1 MDKGSSLDY
10 LVLPSTLLRSFLF
23 LCSLVLVVVLV
34 TKTVISTQRND
45 FKQDANTAIYHIQE
59 QILTNDV
66 ALAGFSSLF
75 ATLDPNDL
83 QETRDFTQY
92 MRAAYPHIYMFEAM
106 FRVDVC
112 QKLQHEEDMRA
123 LGYPDY
129 KITPYG
135 TEKKPINQ
143 PDQALTGARA
153 HYPIVFID
161 PFFASLEG
169 LMGFDMMSV
178 SNMRETLLASIA
190 SGTPVASKPFNLRE
204 GGRGY
209 ALIKV
214 QTLPDTEAI
223 MEQRHNQD
231 YQPPLMFS
239 RAIKSY
245 SGDVATLIIIRA
257 DTIAASVAD
266 IIPSANVK
274 LIYTPEDEL
283 VAEFNTPITTVLPT
297 INMENLS
304 LQADLDD
311 LGQPFKVM
319 LTQPAGLYTQH
330 IELMTLL
337 VLLMC
342 IAYAFYYR
350 SLLSKYRLQLQ
361 RDAGLLELS
370 QQHTKL
376 EVMVAK
382 RTAELQRQSDENTNL
397 AQQLIRVQEDQIHH
411 IARELHDEFGQT
423 LTAIKINAHIL
434 EQAQTTELVGTY
446 AQDITSQADALYA
459 TMRDMI
465 QRLRPEALD
474 EFGLK
479 AAVEQCM
486 IAFHLDEQNIDLALT
501 IDDSVNDLE
510 EIYSIASY
518 RIVQEL
524 VNNAVKHAQL
534 SWLKVHLTITDQ
546 HMHITVEDNG
556 VGFDPIQKKLGF
568 GLSGVD
574 ERARSLG
581 GVVDINTA
589 IGKGVRVCVC
599 MPLWAC

>member
-23 LCSLVLVVVLV
+23 LCSLVLMVVLV

-106 FRVDVC
+106 FRVDVS

-143 PDQALTGARA
+143 PDQALTGVPA

-214 QTLPDTEAI
+214 QTLPDTKAI
-223 MEQRHNQD
+223 MEQHYNQD

-239 RAIKSY
+239 RTVKSY

-257 DTIAASVAD
+257 DTIVASVGD

-283 VAEFNTPITTVLPT
+283 VAEFNTPKTTVLPT

-556 VGFDPIQKKLGF
+556 VGFDSIQKKLGF

-589 IGKGVRVCVC
+589 IGEGVRVCVS
-599 MPLWAC
+599 MPL

>member
-34 TKTVISTQRND
+34 TKTIVNTQRID
-45 FKQDANTAIYHIQE
+45 FKQNAHLAVYHIQE
-59 QILTNDV
+59 QIVTNDV

-83 QETRDFTQY
+83 QKTRDFTQY
-92 MRAAYPHIYMFEAM
+92 MRDTFPHIYMFEAM
-106 FRVDVC
+106 FRVDVS

-257 DTIAASVAD
+257 DTIAASVGD
-266 IIPSANVK
+266 IVPAAKVQ
-274 LIYTPEDEL
+274 LIDGPEGQIA
-283 VAEFNTPITTVLPT
+283 AEFNTPQIEDLPV
-297 INMENLS
+297 INIETL
-304 LQADLDD
+304 LFRGDLDD
-311 LGQPFKVM
+311 LAQPFKV
-319 LTQPAGLYTQH
+319 LLSQPAGLYSQH
-330 IELMTLL
+330 IKLITLL

-589 IGKGVRVCVC
+589 IGKGVRVCVS
-599 MPLWAC
+599 MPL

>member
-23 LCSLVLVVVLV
+23 LCSLVLMAVLV

-106 FRVDVC
+106 FRVDVS

-214 QTLPDTEAI
+214 KTLPDTKAI
-223 MEQRHNQD
+223 MEQHYNQD

-239 RAIKSY
+239 RAVKSY
-245 SGDVATLIIIRA
+245 SGDVATLLIIQV
-257 DTIAASVAD
+257 DTIVASVAD

-330 IELMTLL
+330 IKLITLL

-342 IAYAFYYR
+342 IAYGFYYR

-382 RTAELQRQSDENTNL
+382 RTAELQLQSDENTNL

-556 VGFDPIQKKLGF
+556 VGFDPIEKKLGF

-589 IGKGVRVCVC
+589 IGKGVRVCVS
-599 MPLWAC
+599 MPL

>member
-1 MDKGSSLDY
+1 VDKGSSLDY

-23 LCSLVLVVVLV
+23 LCSLVLMVVLV

-106 FRVDVC
+106 FRVDVS

-143 PDQALTGARA
+143 PDQALTGVPA

-257 DTIAASVAD
+257 DTIVASVGD
-266 IIPSANVK
+266 IVPAAKVQ
-274 LIYTPEDEL
+274 LIDGPEGQIA
-283 VAEFNTPITTVLPT
+283 AEFNTPQIVDLPV
-297 INMENLS
+297 INIETL
-304 LQADLDD
+304 LFRGDLDD
-311 LGQPFKVM
+311 LAQPFKV
-319 LTQPAGLYTQH
+319 LLSQPAGLYSQH
-330 IELMTLL
+330 IKLITLL

-342 IAYAFYYR
+342 IAYGFYYR

-556 VGFDPIQKKLGF
+556 VGFDSIQKKLGF

-589 IGKGVRVCVC
+589 IGKGVRVCVS
-599 MPLWAC
+599 MPL

>member
-23 LCSLVLVVVLV
+23 LCSLVLMAVLV

-83 QETRDFTQY
+83 QKTRDFTQY

-106 FRVDVC
+106 FRVDVS

-143 PDQALTGARA
+143 PDQALTGVPA

-214 QTLPDTEAI
+214 KTLPDTKAI
-223 MEQRHNQD
+223 MEQHYNQD

-239 RAIKSY
+239 RTVKSY

-257 DTIAASVAD
+257 DTIVASVGD
-266 IIPSANVK
+266 IVPAAKVQ
-274 LIYTPEDEL
+274 LIDGPEGQIA
-283 VAEFNTPITTVLPT
+283 AEFNTPQIEDLPV
-297 INMENLS
+297 INIETL
-304 LQADLDD
+304 LFRGDLDD
-311 LGQPFKVM
+311 LAQPFKV
-319 LTQPAGLYTQH
+319 LLSQPAGLYSQH
-330 IELMTLL
+330 IKLITLL

-342 IAYAFYYR
+342 IAYGFYYR

-546 HMHITVEDNG
+546 HMYITVEDNG

-589 IGKGVRVCVC
+589 IGEGVRVCVS
-599 MPLWAC
+599 MPL

>member
-1 MDKGSSLDY
+1 
-10 LVLPSTLLRSFLF
+10 
-23 LCSLVLVVVLV
+23 VLVVVLV

-45 FKQDANTAIYHIQE
+45 FEHDANIAIYHIQE

-106 FRVDVC
+106 FRVDVS

-143 PDQALTGARA
+143 PDQALADVRA

-214 QTLPDTEAI
+214 QTLPDTKAI
-223 MEQRHNQD
+223 VEQHYNQD

-239 RAIKSY
+239 RAVKSY
-245 SGDVATLIIIRA
+245 SGDVATLLIIQV
-257 DTIAASVAD
+257 DTIVASVAD

-283 VAEFNTPITTVLPT
+283 VAEFSAPKTTVLPT

-342 IAYAFYYR
+342 IAYGFYYR

-411 IARELHDEFGQT
+411 LARELHDEFGQT
-423 LTAIKINAHIL
+423 LTAIKINAYIL

-556 VGFDPIQKKLGF
+556 VGFDPIEKKLGF

-589 IGKGVRVCVC
+589 IGKGVRVCVSI
-599 MPLWAC
+599 PL

>member
-1 MDKGSSLDY
+1 MDKGNSLDY

-23 LCSLVLVVVLV
+23 LCSLVLMVLLV
-34 TKTVISTQRND
+34 TKTIVNTQRID
-45 FKQDANTAIYHIQE
+45 FKHDANTAVYHIQE
-59 QILTNDV
+59 QIVTNDV
-66 ALAGFSSLF
+66 ALAGFSSLL

-83 QETRDFTQY
+83 QKTRDFTQY
-92 MRAAYPHIYMFEAM
+92 MRDTFPHIYMFEAM
-106 FRVDVC
+106 FRVDAS

-123 LGYPDY
+123 LGYSDY

-143 PDQALTGARA
+143 PDQALTGVPA

-178 SNMRETLLASIA
+178 SNMRETLLASIV
-190 SGTPVASKPFNLRE
+190 SGMSVASKPFNLRE

-214 QTLPDTEAI
+214 QTLPNTETK
-223 MEQRHNQD
+223 MEQRYNQD
-231 YQPPLMFS
+231 HLSEAVKYL
-239 RAIKSY
+239 

-257 DTIAASVAD
+257 DTIVASVGD
-266 IIPSANVK
+266 IVPAAKVQ
-274 LIYTPEDEL
+274 LIDGPEGQIA
-283 VAEFNTPITTVLPT
+283 AEFNTPQIVDLPV
-297 INMENLS
+297 INIETL
-304 LQADLDD
+304 LFRGDLDD
-311 LGQPFKVM
+311 LAQPFKV
-319 LTQPAGLYTQH
+319 LLSQPAGLYSQH
-330 IELMTLL
+330 IKLITLL

-342 IAYAFYYR
+342 IAYGFYYR

-382 RTAELQRQSDENTNL
+382 RTAELQLQSDENTNL

-446 AQDITSQADALYA
+446 AQDITTQADALYA

-546 HMHITVEDNG
+546 HMYITVEDNG

-589 IGKGVRVCVC
+589 IGKGVSVCVS
-599 MPLWAC
+599 MPL

>member
-106 FRVDVC
+106 FRVDVS

-214 QTLPDTEAI
+214 KTLPDTKAI
-223 MEQRHNQD
+223 MEQHYNQD
-231 YQPPLMFS
+231 YQPPLMLS
-239 RAIKSY
+239 RAVKSY
-245 SGDVATLIIIRA
+245 SGYVATLLIIQV
-257 DTIAASVAD
+257 DTIVASVAD

-382 RTAELQRQSDENTNL
+382 RTAELQLQSDENTNL

-486 IAFHLDEQNIDLALT
+486 IAFHLDEQDIDLALT

-589 IGKGVRVCVC
+589 IGKGVRVCVS
-599 MPLWAC
+599 MPL

>member
-23 LCSLVLVVVLV
+23 LCSLVLMAVLV

-45 FKQDANTAIYHIQE
+45 FKQDANTAIYYIQE

-106 FRVDVC
+106 FRVDVS

-257 DTIAASVAD
+257 DTIVASVGD
-266 IIPSANVK
+266 IVPAAKVQ
-274 LIYTPEDEL
+274 LIDGPEGQIA
-283 VAEFNTPITTVLPT
+283 AEFNTPQIEDLPV
-297 INMENLS
+297 INIETL
-304 LQADLDD
+304 LFRGDLDD
-311 LGQPFKVM
+311 LAQPFKV
-319 LTQPAGLYTQH
+319 LLSQPAGLYSQH
-330 IELMTLL
+330 IKLITLL

-342 IAYAFYYR
+342 IAYGFYYR

-434 EQAQTTELVGTY
+434 EQAQTTELMGTY

-556 VGFDPIQKKLGF
+556 VGFDSIQKKLGF

-589 IGKGVRVCVC
+589 IGKGVRVCVS
-599 MPLWAC
+599 MPL

>member
-1 MDKGSSLDY
+1 VDKGSSLDY

-92 MRAAYPHIYMFEAM
+92 MRAAFPHIYMFEAM
-106 FRVDVC
+106 FRVDVS

-143 PDQALTGARA
+143 PDQALTGVPA

-214 QTLPDTEAI
+214 QTLPDTKAI
-223 MEQRHNQD
+223 MEQHYNQD

-239 RAIKSY
+239 RTVKSY

-257 DTIAASVAD
+257 DTIVASVGD
-266 IIPSANVK
+266 IVPAAKVQ
-274 LIYTPEDEL
+274 LIDGPEGQIA
-283 VAEFNTPITTVLPT
+283 AEFNTPQIEDLPV
-297 INMENLS
+297 INIETL
-304 LQADLDD
+304 LFRGDLDD
-311 LGQPFKVM
+311 LAQPFKV
-319 LTQPAGLYTQH
+319 LLSQPAGLYSQH
-330 IELMTLL
+330 IKLITLL

-342 IAYAFYYR
+342 IAYGFYYR

-556 VGFDPIQKKLGF
+556 VGFDSIQKKLGF

-589 IGKGVRVCVC
+589 IGEGVRVCVS
-599 MPLWAC
+599 MPL

>member
-1 MDKGSSLDY
+1 MHKGSSLDY

-45 FKQDANTAIYHIQE
+45 FEHDANTAIYHIQE

-106 FRVDVC
+106 FRVDVS

-143 PDQALTGARA
+143 PDQALTGVPA

-214 QTLPDTEAI
+214 QTLPDTKAI
-223 MEQRHNQD
+223 VEQHYNQD

-239 RAIKSY
+239 RAVKSY
-245 SGDVATLIIIRA
+245 SGDVATLLIIQV
-257 DTIAASVAD
+257 DTIVASVAD

-283 VAEFNTPITTVLPT
+283 VAEFSAPKTTVLPT

-411 IARELHDEFGQT
+411 LARELHDEFGQT

-556 VGFDPIQKKLGF
+556 VGFDPIEKKLGF

-589 IGKGVRVCVC
+589 IGKGVRVCVSI
-599 MPLWAC
+599 PL

>member
-1 MDKGSSLDY
+1 MHKGSSLDY

-23 LCSLVLVVVLV
+23 LCSLVLLVILV

-45 FKQDANTAIYHIQE
+45 FKNDANMAVHHIQE
-59 QILTNDV
+59 QILTNNV
-66 ALAGFSSLF
+66 ALAGFSSLL

-83 QETRDFTQY
+83 QQTRHFTQY

-106 FRVDVC
+106 FRVDVS

-143 PDQALTGARA
+143 PDQALTDVRA

-214 QTLPDTEAI
+214 QTLPDTKAI

-239 RAIKSY
+239 RAVKSY
-245 SGDVATLIIIRA
+245 SGDVATLLIIQV
-257 DTIAASVAD
+257 DTIVASVAD
-266 IIPSANVK
+266 IIPSANVQ

-283 VAEFNTPITTVLPT
+283 VAEFSTPKTTVLPT
-297 INMENLS
+297 INMEHLS

-330 IELMTLL
+330 IKLMTLL

-342 IAYAFYYR
+342 IAYGFYYR

-474 EFGLK
+474 AFGLK
-479 AAVEQCM
+479 AAVEQCL

-534 SWLKVHLTITDQ
+534 NWLKVHLTVTDQ

-556 VGFDPIQKKLGF
+556 VGFDPIEKKLGF

-589 IGKGVRVCVC
+589 IGKGVRVCVSI
-599 MPLWAC
+599 PL

>member
-106 FRVDVC
+106 FRVDVS

-214 QTLPDTEAI
+214 QTLPDTKAI
-223 MEQRHNQD
+223 MEQHYNQD

-239 RAIKSY
+239 RAVKSY
-245 SGDVATLIIIRA
+245 SGDVATLLIIQV
-257 DTIAASVAD
+257 DTIVASVAD

-283 VAEFNTPITTVLPT
+283 VAEFNTPKTTVLPT

-589 IGKGVRVCVC
+589 IGKGVRVCVS
-599 MPLWAC
+599 MPL

>member
-23 LCSLVLVVVLV
+23 LCSLVLMVVLV

-106 FRVDVC
+106 FRVDVS

-214 QTLPDTEAI
+214 QTLPDTKAI
-223 MEQRHNQD
+223 MEQHYNQD

-239 RAIKSY
+239 RTVKSY

-257 DTIAASVAD
+257 DTIVASVGD
-266 IIPSANVK
+266 IVPAAKVQ
-274 LIYTPEDEL
+274 LIDGPEGQIA
-283 VAEFNTPITTVLPT
+283 AEFNTPQIEDLPV
-297 INMENLS
+297 INIETL
-304 LQADLDD
+304 LFRGDLDD
-311 LGQPFKVM
+311 LAQPFKV
-319 LTQPAGLYTQH
+319 LLSQPAGLYSQH
-330 IELMTLL
+330 IKLITLL

-342 IAYAFYYR
+342 IAYGFYYR

-382 RTAELQRQSDENTNL
+382 RTAELQLQSDENTNL

-556 VGFDPIQKKLGF
+556 VGFDSIQKKLGF

-589 IGKGVRVCVC
+589 IGKGVRVCVS
-599 MPLWAC
+599 MPL

>member
-23 LCSLVLVVVLV
+23 LCSLVLMAVLV

-106 FRVDVC
+106 FRVDVS

-214 QTLPDTEAI
+214 QTLPDTKAI
-223 MEQRHNQD
+223 MEQHYNQD

-239 RAIKSY
+239 RAVKSY
-245 SGDVATLIIIRA
+245 SGDVATLLIIQV
-257 DTIAASVAD
+257 DTIVASVAD

-589 IGKGVRVCVC
+589 IGKGVRVCVS
-599 MPLWAC
+599 MPL

>member
-34 TKTVISTQRND
+34 TKTIISTQRND

-92 MRAAYPHIYMFEAM
+92 MRAAFPHIYMFEAM
-106 FRVDVC
+106 FRVDVS

-143 PDQALTGARA
+143 PDQALTGVPA

-214 QTLPDTEAI
+214 QTLPDTKAI
-223 MEQRHNQD
+223 MEQHYNQD

-257 DTIAASVAD
+257 DTIAASVGD
-266 IIPSANVK
+266 IVPAAKVQ
-274 LIYTPEDEL
+274 LIDGPEGQIA
-283 VAEFNTPITTVLPT
+283 AEFNTPQIEDLPV
-297 INMENLS
+297 INIETL
-304 LQADLDD
+304 LFRGDLDD
-311 LGQPFKVM
+311 LAQPFKV
-319 LTQPAGLYTQH
+319 LLSQPAGLYSQH
-330 IELMTLL
+330 IKLITLL

-342 IAYAFYYR
+342 IAYGFYYR

-546 HMHITVEDNG
+546 HMYITVEDNG

-589 IGKGVRVCVC
+589 IGKGVRVCVS
-599 MPLWAC
+599 MPL

>member
-34 TKTVISTQRND
+34 TKTIISTQRND

-59 QILTNDV
+59 QIVTNDV

-92 MRAAYPHIYMFEAM
+92 MRAAFPHIYMFEAM
-106 FRVDVC
+106 FRVDVS

-214 QTLPDTEAI
+214 QTLPDTKAI
-223 MEQRHNQD
+223 MEQHYNQD

-257 DTIAASVAD
+257 DTIAASVGD
-266 IIPSANVK
+266 IVPAAKVQ
-274 LIYTPEDEL
+274 LIDGPEGQIA
-283 VAEFNTPITTVLPT
+283 AEFNTPQIVDLPV
-297 INMENLS
+297 INIETL
-304 LQADLDD
+304 LFRGDLDD
-311 LGQPFKVM
+311 LAQPFKV
-319 LTQPAGLYTQH
+319 LLSQPAGLYSQH
-330 IELMTLL
+330 IKLITLL

-546 HMHITVEDNG
+546 HMYITVEDNG

-589 IGKGVRVCVC
+589 IGKGVRVCVS
-599 MPLWAC
+599 MPL

>member
-10 LVLPSTLLRSFLF
+10 LILPSTLLRSFLF

-34 TKTVISTQRND
+34 TKTVISTQRID
-45 FKQDANTAIYHIQE
+45 FKHDANMAVYHIQE

-83 QETRDFTQY
+83 QETRGFTQY

-106 FRVDVC
+106 FRVDVS

-143 PDQALTGARA
+143 PDKALAGVPA

-161 PFFASLEG
+161 PFLASLEG

-231 YQPPLMFS
+231 HQTTAVKYLL
-239 RAIKSY
+239 
-245 SGDVATLIIIRA
+245 GDVATLLIIQV
-257 DTIAASVAD
+257 DTIVASVAD

-274 LIYTPEDEL
+274 LVYGPEDEL
-283 VAEFNTPITTVLPT
+283 AAEFNTPKTTVLPT
-297 INMENLS
+297 INMEHLS

-382 RTAELQRQSDENTNL
+382 RTAELQQQSDENTNL

-474 EFGLK
+474 AFGLK
-479 AAVEQCM
+479 EAVEQCI

-534 SWLKVHLTITDQ
+534 NWLKVHLIVTDQ

-581 GVVDINTA
+581 GFVDINTA
-589 IGKGVRVCVC
+589 IGKGVRVCVS
-599 MPLWAC
+599 MPL

>member
-59 QILTNDV
+59 QIVTNDV

-83 QETRDFTQY
+83 QKTRDFTQY
-92 MRAAYPHIYMFEAM
+92 MRAAFPHIYMFEAM
-106 FRVDVC
+106 FRVDVS

-143 PDQALTGARA
+143 PDQALTGVPA

-257 DTIAASVAD
+257 DTIVASVGD
-266 IIPSANVK
+266 IVPAAKVQ
-274 LIYTPEDEL
+274 LIDGPEGQIA
-283 VAEFNTPITTVLPT
+283 AEFNTPQIVDLPV
-297 INMENLS
+297 INIETL
-304 LQADLDD
+304 LFRGDLDD
-311 LGQPFKVM
+311 LAQPFKV
-319 LTQPAGLYTQH
+319 LLSQPAGLYSQH
-330 IELMTLL
+330 IKLITLL

-342 IAYAFYYR
+342 IAYGFYYR

-546 HMHITVEDNG
+546 HMYITVEDNG

-589 IGKGVRVCVC
+589 IGKGVRVCVS
-599 MPLWAC
+599 MPL

>member
-34 TKTVISTQRND
+34 TKTIISTQRND

-59 QILTNDV
+59 QIVTNDV

-83 QETRDFTQY
+83 QKTRDFTQY

-106 FRVDVC
+106 FRVDVS

-214 QTLPDTEAI
+214 QTLPDTKAI
-223 MEQRHNQD
+223 MEQHYNQD

-239 RAIKSY
+239 RTVKSY

-257 DTIAASVAD
+257 DTIVASVGD
-266 IIPSANVK
+266 IVPAAKVQ
-274 LIYTPEDEL
+274 LIDGPEGQIA
-283 VAEFNTPITTVLPT
+283 AEFNTPQIEDLPV
-297 INMENLS
+297 INIETL
-304 LQADLDD
+304 LFRGDLDD
-311 LGQPFKVM
+311 LAQPFKV
-319 LTQPAGLYTQH
+319 LLSQPAGLYSQH
-330 IELMTLL
+330 IKLITLL

-342 IAYAFYYR
+342 IAYGFYYR

-382 RTAELQRQSDENTNL
+382 RTAELQLQSDENTNL

-556 VGFDPIQKKLGF
+556 VGFDSIQKKLGF

-589 IGKGVRVCVC
+589 IGEGVRVCVS
-599 MPLWAC
+599 MPL

>member
-23 LCSLVLVVVLV
+23 LCSLVLMAVLV

-106 FRVDVC
+106 FRVDVS

-143 PDQALTGARA
+143 PDQALTGVPA

-214 QTLPDTEAI
+214 QTLPDTKAI
-223 MEQRHNQD
+223 MEQHYNQD

-239 RAIKSY
+239 RTVKSY

-257 DTIAASVAD
+257 DTIVASVGD
-266 IIPSANVK
+266 IVPAAKVQ
-274 LIYTPEDEL
+274 LIDGPEGQIA
-283 VAEFNTPITTVLPT
+283 AEFNTPQIEDLPV
-297 INMENLS
+297 INIETL
-304 LQADLDD
+304 LFRGDLDD
-311 LGQPFKVM
+311 LAQPFKV
-319 LTQPAGLYTQH
+319 LLSQPAGLYSQH
-330 IELMTLL
+330 IKLITLL

-342 IAYAFYYR
+342 IAYGFYYR

-546 HMHITVEDNG
+546 HMYITVEDNG

-589 IGKGVRVCVC
+589 IGKGVRVCVS
-599 MPLWAC
+599 MPL

>member
-23 LCSLVLVVVLV
+23 LCSLVLAVVLV
-34 TKTVISTQRND
+34 TKTIVSTQRND

-106 FRVDVC
+106 FRVDVS

-214 QTLPDTEAI
+214 QTLPDTKAI
-223 MEQRHNQD
+223 MEQHYNQD

-239 RAIKSY
+239 RAVKSY
-245 SGDVATLIIIRA
+245 SGDVVTLLIIQV
-257 DTIAASVAD
+257 DTIVASVAD

-319 LTQPAGLYTQH
+319 LSQPAGLYSQH
-330 IELMTLL
+330 IKLITLL

-342 IAYAFYYR
+342 IAYGFYYR

-534 SWLKVHLTITDQ
+534 NWLKVHLTITDQ

-589 IGKGVRVCVC
+589 IGKGVRVCVS
-599 MPLWAC
+599 MPL

>member
-23 LCSLVLVVVLV
+23 LCSLVLMAVLV

-106 FRVDVC
+106 FRVDVS

-143 PDQALTGARA
+143 PDQALTGARS

-214 QTLPDTEAI
+214 QTLPDTKAI
-223 MEQRHNQD
+223 MEQHYNQD

-257 DTIAASVAD
+257 DTIVASVGD
-266 IIPSANVK
+266 IVPAAKVQ
-274 LIYTPEDEL
+274 LIDGPEGQIA
-283 VAEFNTPITTVLPT
+283 AEFNTPQIEDLPV
-297 INMENLS
+297 INIETL
-304 LQADLDD
+304 LFRGDLDD
-311 LGQPFKVM
+311 LAQPFKV
-319 LTQPAGLYTQH
+319 LLSQPAGLYSQH
-330 IELMTLL
+330 IKLITLL

-342 IAYAFYYR
+342 IAYGFYYR

-434 EQAQTTELVGTY
+434 EQAQTIELVGTY

-589 IGKGVRVCVC
+589 IGKGVRVCVS
-599 MPLWAC
+599 MPL

>member
-23 LCSLVLVVVLV
+23 LCSLVLMAVLV

-106 FRVDVC
+106 FRVDVS

-214 QTLPDTEAI
+214 QKLPDTKAI
-223 MEQRHNQD
+223 MEQHYNQD

-239 RAIKSY
+239 RAVKSY
-245 SGDVATLIIIRA
+245 SGDVATLLIIQV
-257 DTIAASVAD
+257 DTIVASVAD

-546 HMHITVEDNG
+546 HMYITVEDNG

-589 IGKGVRVCVC
+589 IGKGVRVCVS
-599 MPLWAC
+599 MPL

>member
-23 LCSLVLVVVLV
+23 LCSLVLMAVLV

-106 FRVDVC
+106 FRVDVS

-143 PDQALTGARA
+143 PDQALTGVPA

-214 QTLPDTEAI
+214 KTLPDTKAI
-223 MEQRHNQD
+223 MEQHYNQD

-239 RAIKSY
+239 RAVKSY
-245 SGDVATLIIIRA
+245 SGDVATLLIIQV
-257 DTIAASVAD
+257 DTIVASVAD

-330 IELMTLL
+330 IKLITLL

-342 IAYAFYYR
+342 IAYGFYYR

-546 HMHITVEDNG
+546 HMYITVEDNG

-589 IGKGVRVCVC
+589 IGKGVRVCVS
-599 MPLWAC
+599 MPL

>member
-23 LCSLVLVVVLV
+23 LCSLVLMAVLV

-106 FRVDVC
+106 FRVDVS

-214 QTLPDTEAI
+214 QTLPDTKAI
-223 MEQRHNQD
+223 MEQHYNQD

-239 RAIKSY
+239 RAVKSY
-245 SGDVATLIIIRA
+245 SGDVATLLIIQV
-257 DTIAASVAD
+257 DTIVASVAD

-283 VAEFNTPITTVLPT
+283 VAEFNTPKTTVLPT

-319 LTQPAGLYTQH
+319 LSQPAGLYSQH
-330 IELMTLL
+330 IKLITLL

-342 IAYAFYYR
+342 IAYGFYYR

-589 IGKGVRVCVC
+589 IGKGVRVCVS
-599 MPLWAC
+599 MPL

>member
-23 LCSLVLVVVLV
+23 LCSLVLVAVLV

-45 FKQDANTAIYHIQE
+45 FKHDANTAIYHIQE

-83 QETRDFTQY
+83 QKTRDFTQY

-106 FRVDVC
+106 FRVDAS

-143 PDQALTGARA
+143 PDQALTGVPA

-214 QTLPDTEAI
+214 QTLPDTKAI
-223 MEQRHNQD
+223 MEQHYNQD

-239 RAIKSY
+239 RAVKSY
-245 SGDVATLIIIRA
+245 SGDVATLLIIQV
-257 DTIAASVAD
+257 DTIVASVAD

-283 VAEFNTPITTVLPT
+283 VAEFNTSKTTVLPT

-319 LTQPAGLYTQH
+319 LSQPAGLYSQH
-330 IELMTLL
+330 IKLITLL

-342 IAYAFYYR
+342 IAYGFYYR

-474 EFGLK
+474 AFGLK

-589 IGKGVRVCVC
+589 IGKGVRVCVS
-599 MPLWAC
+599 MPL

>member
-106 FRVDVC
+106 FRVDVS

-143 PDQALTGARA
+143 PDQALTGARS

-214 QTLPDTEAI
+214 QTLPDTKAI
-223 MEQRHNQD
+223 MEQHYNQD

-239 RAIKSY
+239 RAVKSY
-245 SGDVATLIIIRA
+245 SGDVATLLIIQV
-257 DTIAASVAD
+257 DTIVASVAD

-283 VAEFNTPITTVLPT
+283 VAEFNTSKTTVLPT

-434 EQAQTTELVGTY
+434 EQAQTIELVGTY

-546 HMHITVEDNG
+546 HMYITVEDNG

-589 IGKGVRVCVC
+589 IGEGVRVCVS
-599 MPLWAC
+599 MPL

>member
-23 LCSLVLVVVLV
+23 LCSLVLMVVLV

-45 FKQDANTAIYHIQE
+45 FKQNANTAIYHIQE

-106 FRVDVC
+106 FRVDVS

-214 QTLPDTEAI
+214 QTLPDTKAI
-223 MEQRHNQD
+223 MEQHYNQD

-239 RAIKSY
+239 RTVKSY

-257 DTIAASVAD
+257 DTIVASVGD
-266 IIPSANVK
+266 IVPAAKVQ
-274 LIYTPEDEL
+274 LIDGPEGQIA
-283 VAEFNTPITTVLPT
+283 AEFNTPQIEDLPV
-297 INMENLS
+297 INIETL
-304 LQADLDD
+304 LFRGDLDD
-311 LGQPFKVM
+311 LAQPFKV
-319 LTQPAGLYTQH
+319 LLSQPAGLYSQH
-330 IELMTLL
+330 IKLITLL

-342 IAYAFYYR
+342 IAYGFYYR

-382 RTAELQRQSDENTNL
+382 RTAELQLQSDENTNL

-589 IGKGVRVCVC
+589 IGKGVRVCVS
-599 MPLWAC
+599 MPL

>member
-23 LCSLVLVVVLV
+23 LCSLVLMAVLV

-106 FRVDVC
+106 FRVDVS

-214 QTLPDTEAI
+214 QTLPDTKAI
-223 MEQRHNQD
+223 MEQHYNQD

-239 RAIKSY
+239 RAVKSY
-245 SGDVATLIIIRA
+245 SGDVATLLIIQV
-257 DTIAASVAD
+257 DTIVASVAD

-274 LIYTPEDEL
+274 LIYGPEDEL
-283 VAEFNTPITTVLPT
+283 VAEFNTPKTTVLPT

-474 EFGLK
+474 AFGLK

-534 SWLKVHLTITDQ
+534 NWLKVHLTVTDQ

-581 GVVDINTA
+581 GFVDINTA
-589 IGKGVRVCVC
+589 IGKGVRVCVS
-599 MPLWAC
+599 MPL

>member
-106 FRVDVC
+106 FRVDVS

-214 QTLPDTEAI
+214 QTLPDTKAI
-223 MEQRHNQD
+223 MEQHYNQD

-239 RAIKSY
+239 RAVKSY
-245 SGDVATLIIIRA
+245 SGDVATLLIIQV
-257 DTIAASVAD
+257 DTIVASVAD
-266 IIPSANVK
+266 IIPTANVK

-283 VAEFNTPITTVLPT
+283 VAEFNTPKTTVLPT

-589 IGKGVRVCVC
+589 IGEGVRVCVS
-599 MPLWAC
+599 MPL

>member
-23 LCSLVLVVVLV
+23 LCSLVLMAVLV

-83 QETRDFTQY
+83 QKTRDFTQY

-106 FRVDVC
+106 FRVDVS

-143 PDQALTGARA
+143 PDQALTGVPA

-214 QTLPDTEAI
+214 QTLPDTKAI
-223 MEQRHNQD
+223 MEQHYNQD

-239 RAIKSY
+239 RTVKSY

-257 DTIAASVAD
+257 DTIVASVGD
-266 IIPSANVK
+266 IVPAAKVQ
-274 LIYTPEDEL
+274 LIDGPEGQIA
-283 VAEFNTPITTVLPT
+283 AEFNTPQIEDLPV
-297 INMENLS
+297 INIETL
-304 LQADLDD
+304 LFRGDLDD
-311 LGQPFKVM
+311 LAQPFKV
-319 LTQPAGLYTQH
+319 LLSQPAGLYSQH
-330 IELMTLL
+330 IKLITLL

-342 IAYAFYYR
+342 IAYGFYYR

-382 RTAELQRQSDENTNL
+382 RTAELQLQSDENTNL

-501 IDDSVNDLE
+501 IDDSVNHLE

-556 VGFDPIQKKLGF
+556 VGFDSIQKKLGF

-589 IGKGVRVCVC
+589 IGEGVRVCVS
-599 MPLWAC
+599 MPL

>member
-23 LCSLVLVVVLV
+23 LCSLVLMVVLV

-83 QETRDFTQY
+83 QKTRDFTQY

-106 FRVDVC
+106 FRVDVS

-143 PDQALTGARA
+143 PDQALTGVPA

-214 QTLPDTEAI
+214 QTLPDTKAI
-223 MEQRHNQD
+223 MEQHYNQD

-239 RAIKSY
+239 RTVKSY

-257 DTIAASVAD
+257 DTIVASVGD
-266 IIPSANVK
+266 IVPAAKVQ
-274 LIYTPEDEL
+274 LIDGPEGQIA
-283 VAEFNTPITTVLPT
+283 AEFNTPQIEDLPV
-297 INMENLS
+297 INIETL
-304 LQADLDD
+304 LFRGDLDD
-311 LGQPFKVM
+311 LAQPFKV
-319 LTQPAGLYTQH
+319 LLSQPAGLYSQH
-330 IELMTLL
+330 IKLITLL

-342 IAYAFYYR
+342 IAYGFYYR

-556 VGFDPIQKKLGF
+556 VGFDSIQKKLGF

-589 IGKGVRVCVC
+589 IGEGVRVCVS
-599 MPLWAC
+599 MPL

>member
-106 FRVDVC
+106 FRVDVS

-214 QTLPDTEAI
+214 QTLPDTKAI
-223 MEQRHNQD
+223 MEQHYNQD

-239 RAIKSY
+239 RAVKSY
-245 SGDVATLIIIRA
+245 SGDVATLLIIQV
-257 DTIAASVAD
+257 DTIVASVAD

-546 HMHITVEDNG
+546 HMYITVEDNG

-589 IGKGVRVCVC
+589 IGKGVRVCVS
-599 MPLWAC
+599 MPL

>member
-23 LCSLVLVVVLV
+23 LCSLVLMAVLV

-75 ATLDPNDL
+75 GTLDPNDL

-106 FRVDVC
+106 FRVDVS
-112 QKLQHEEDMRA
+112 QKLQHEEGMRA

-214 QTLPDTEAI
+214 KTLPDTKAI
-223 MEQRHNQD
+223 MEQHYNQD
-231 YQPPLMFS
+231 YQSPLMFS
-239 RAIKSY
+239 RAVKSY
-245 SGDVATLIIIRA
+245 SGDVATLLIIQV
-257 DTIAASVAD
+257 DTIVASVAD

-556 VGFDPIQKKLGF
+556 VGFDSIQKKLGF

-589 IGKGVRVCVC
+589 IGEGVRVCVS
-599 MPLWAC
+599 MPL

>member
-106 FRVDVC
+106 FRVDVS

-214 QTLPDTEAI
+214 QTLPDTKAI
-223 MEQRHNQD
+223 MEQHYNQD

-239 RAIKSY
+239 RAVKSY
-245 SGDVATLIIIRA
+245 SGDVATLLIIQV
-257 DTIAASVAD
+257 DTIVASVAD

-283 VAEFNTPITTVLPT
+283 VAEFNTSKTTVLPT

-319 LTQPAGLYTQH
+319 LSQPAGLYSQH
-330 IELMTLL
+330 IKLITLL
-337 VLLMC
+337 VLFMC
-342 IAYAFYYR
+342 IAYGFYDR

-474 EFGLK
+474 TFGLK

-556 VGFDPIQKKLGF
+556 VGFDSIQKKLGF

-589 IGKGVRVCVC
+589 IGEGVRVCVS
-599 MPLWAC
+599 MPL

>member
-23 LCSLVLVVVLV
+23 LCSLVLMAVLV

-45 FKQDANTAIYHIQE
+45 FKQDANTAIYYIQE

-106 FRVDVC
+106 FRVDVS

-214 QTLPDTEAI
+214 KTLPDTKAI
-223 MEQRHNQD
+223 MEQHYNQD

-239 RAIKSY
+239 RAVKSY
-245 SGDVATLIIIRA
+245 SGDVATLLIIQV
-257 DTIAASVAD
+257 DTIVASVAD

-546 HMHITVEDNG
+546 HMYITVEDNG

-589 IGKGVRVCVC
+589 IGKGVSVCVS
-599 MPLWAC
+599 MPL

>member
-23 LCSLVLVVVLV
+23 LCSLVLMAVLV

-106 FRVDVC
+106 FRVDVS

-143 PDQALTGARA
+143 PDQALTGVRA

-214 QTLPDTEAI
+214 QTLPDTKAI
-223 MEQRHNQD
+223 MEQHYNQD

-239 RAIKSY
+239 RAVKSY
-245 SGDVATLIIIRA
+245 SGDVATLLIIQV
-257 DTIAASVAD
+257 DTIVASVAD

-283 VAEFNTPITTVLPT
+283 VAEFNTPKTTVLPT

-411 IARELHDEFGQT
+411 LARELHDEFGQT

-589 IGKGVRVCVC
+589 IGKGVRVCVSI
-599 MPLWAC
+599 PL

>member
-23 LCSLVLVVVLV
+23 LCSLVLMAVLV

-106 FRVDVC
+106 FRVDVS

-214 QTLPDTEAI
+214 QTLPDTKAI
-223 MEQRHNQD
+223 MEQHYNQD

-239 RAIKSY
+239 RAVKSY
-245 SGDVATLIIIRA
+245 SGDVATLLIIQV
-257 DTIAASVAD
+257 DTIVASVAD

-283 VAEFNTPITTVLPT
+283 VAEFNTSKTTVLPT

-319 LTQPAGLYTQH
+319 LSQPAGLYSQH
-330 IELMTLL
+330 IKLITLL

-342 IAYAFYYR
+342 IAYGFYYR

-474 EFGLK
+474 TFGLK

-556 VGFDPIQKKLGF
+556 VGFDSIQKKLGF

-589 IGKGVRVCVC
+589 IGKGVRVCVS
-599 MPLWAC
+599 MPL

>member
-23 LCSLVLVVVLV
+23 LCSLVLMAVLV

-106 FRVDVC
+106 FRVDVS

-257 DTIAASVAD
+257 DTIVASVGD
-266 IIPSANVK
+266 IVPAAKVQ
-274 LIYTPEDEL
+274 LIDGPEGQIA
-283 VAEFNTPITTVLPT
+283 AEFNTPQIEDLPV
-297 INMENLS
+297 INIETL
-304 LQADLDD
+304 LFRGDLDD
-311 LGQPFKVM
+311 LAQPFKV
-319 LTQPAGLYTQH
+319 LLSQPAGLYSQH
-330 IELMTLL
+330 IKLITLL

-342 IAYAFYYR
+342 IAYGFYYR

-382 RTAELQRQSDENTNL
+382 RTAELQLQSDENTNL

-546 HMHITVEDNG
+546 HMYITVEDNG

-589 IGKGVRVCVC
+589 IGKGVRVCVS
-599 MPLWAC
+599 MPL